1 MSALKE
7 HAKRLVD
14 LLPEDALRV
23 LLEDLEDAFDLDQAI
38 AEADPGQAVE
48 LRAFLHG
55 LDVKRHSVRE

>member
-23 LLEDLEDAFDLDQAI
+23 LLEDLEDALDLDQAI
-38 AEADPGQAVE
+38 AEADLGGAVE

-55 LDVKRHSVRE
+55 LDAARRSGGE